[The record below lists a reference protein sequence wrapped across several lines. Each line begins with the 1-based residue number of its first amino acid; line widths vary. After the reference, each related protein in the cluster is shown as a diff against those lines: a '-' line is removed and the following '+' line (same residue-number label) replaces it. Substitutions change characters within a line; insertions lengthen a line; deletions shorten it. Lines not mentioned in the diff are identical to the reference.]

1 MSQFDQLPGRAA
13 KEGGRSKA
21 RAAATGRLAERKICS
36 ITLPNHCND
45 KRFDPKKTGHN
56 YMDNIWTY
64 HIVAR
69 WLLDVGFQYGSK
81 SRSNQSKSVLG
92 TGFF

>member
-56 YMDNIWTY
+56 YMDNIWDISY
-64 HIVAR
+64 CCAMVVGC
-69 WLLDVGFQYGSK
+69 WLSIWLK
-81 SRSNQSKSVLG
+81 IKK
-92 TGFF
+92 